1 VERRRSRGEAEIE
14 ALLAKLPPGS
24 ERHLVLTAAR
34 DFKAS
39 WVALGER
46 LTQVRESGQYAQW
59 GYKTFE
65 QYVRGELRMKADT
78 ANKLTRSFAFLRDHE
93 PTALEAPI
101 TRELPALEVVDL
113 LSRAREKTKVS
124 DEQLNSIRSAAFD
137 ANEGPLSKSEVMKRF
152 REVDPEA
159 FKAGGDKK
167 PGAATSAG
175 DGNVRKALL
184 LSERLESLLGAIQ
197 GLSSD
202 AQMRAA
208 SVTGELRQLF
218 ESTRQETATPAAA

>member
-1 VERRRSRGEAEIE
+1 MERRRSRGEAEIE

-24 ERHLVLTAAR
+24 ERHKVLTAAR

-39 WVALGER
+39 WVMLGER

-65 QYVRGELRMKADT
+65 HYVRGELRMKPDT
-78 ANKLTRSFAFLRDHE
+78 ATKLTRSFAFLRDHE

-101 TRELPALEVVDL
+101 TRELPALDVVDL
-113 LSRAREKTKVS
+113 LSRARDKTKVS
-124 DEQLNSIRSAAFD
+124 DEQLNVIRRDAFD
-137 ANEGPLSKSEVMKRF
+137 SDEGPLTKSEVMKRF

-159 FKAGGDKK
+159 FKSSDKK
-167 PGAATSAG
+167 PATTAG
-175 DGNVRKALL
+175 DGSVRKALL
-184 LSERLESLLGAIQ
+184 LSERLESLLGGIQ

-202 AQMRAA
+202 AQTRAA

-218 ESTRQETATPAAA
+218 EAARQQPAAAA